1 MEKIKEKLQKVMS
14 LVVDFL
20 ASDYGILVILLIA
33 ALCVIFGLGEHG
45 TSSSLAFALVAG
57 TAGGTH
63 VTGEPLTT
71 DLARQASPSLLRNE
85 IDQRIVKIRPTAT
98 PIDQISRWGGSRPSG
113 SMIVDYYLADTKPI
127 STTLSEDYM
136 SEETGSGDNPP
147 VTLEVEDA
155 AIFEASETVLVPSV
169 EGTDREGNPN
179 GALVLYVLNTNH
191 DEGTITV
198 MAING
203 TYSPSKHKTFVPD
216 LEAGTELVRMGR
228 AATELDVQTPQF
240 EALPMKMQNY
250 CQVFKTQVEQST
262 FQKIANKEVGWDFSD
277 QEETAI
283 IDMRLG
289 MEKNFLFGKKA
300 VITDTRKHGEVYLTG
315 GIWDQT
321 SRAYNYVRGGL
332 TQDDIVGMT
341 KEAFTQNVGSARK
354 ILIGGTGLIEA
365 LNKLDYTKVVFA
377 TDKVTHWG
385 IDFDEIRSKFGTL
398 YVLHSEIFDQCGH
411 TDDGFIIDP
420 NFIQKYC
427 HVPFRADRLDLKKSG
442 VRNTDAVVVT
452 EASCLVLRYPSAHIR
467 VVATESANNNANPNS

>member
-1 MEKIKEKLQKVMS
+1 MEKIKEKLKKVMS
-14 LVVDFL
+14 MVGEFF
-20 ASDYGILVILLIA
+20 ASDYGILIILIIA
-33 ALCVIFGLGEHG
+33 ALCVIFGMGEFG
-45 TSSSLAFALVAG
+45 TSTSLAFAIVAG
-57 TAGGTH
+57 TSGGKH

-71 DLARQASPSLLRNE
+71 ELTRQASPSLLRNE

-98 PIDQISRWGGSRPSG
+98 PIDQISRWGGARQSG
-113 SMIVDYYLADTKPI
+113 SMIVDYYVADTKPI
-127 STTLSEDYM
+127 STTFTEGHESSEA
-136 SEETGSGDNPP
+136 GSGDNPP
-147 VTLEVEDA
+147 VTLEVDDA
-155 AIFEASETVLVPSV
+155 TIFEPSETALVPSV

-179 GALVLYVLNTNH
+179 GALVLYVLNTNK

-198 MAING
+198 MAVNG
-203 TYSPSKHKTFVPD
+203 NYSASKHKTFVPD
-216 LEAGTELVRMGR
+216 IPAGAEVVRMGR
-228 AATELDVQTPQF
+228 AASELDVQTPQF
-240 EALPMKMQNY
+240 EALPMKLQNY
-250 CQVFKTQVEQST
+250 CQVFKAQVEQST
-262 FQKIANKEVGWDFSD
+262 LQKIANKEVGWGFSD
-277 QEETAI
+277 QEEAAI

-289 MEKNFLFGKKA
+289 MEKNFLFGQKA
-300 VITDTRKHGEVYLTG
+300 VIADSRKHGEVYLTG
-315 GIWDQT
+315 GIWEQT
-321 SRAYNYVRGGL
+321 SRQFSYVRGSL

-341 KEAFTQNVGSARK
+341 KVAFTQNVGSSRK

-411 TDDGFIIDP
+411 VDDGFIVDP

-442 VRNTDAVVVT
+442 LRNTDAVVVT

-467 VVATESANNNANPNS
+467 VVATESTSESES